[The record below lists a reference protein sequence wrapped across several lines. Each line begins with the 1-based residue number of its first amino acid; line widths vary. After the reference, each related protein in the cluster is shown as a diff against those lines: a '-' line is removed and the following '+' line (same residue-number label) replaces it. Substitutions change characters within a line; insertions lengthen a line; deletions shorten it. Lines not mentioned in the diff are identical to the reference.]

1 MSVEDRRLRDILAD
15 LAAEEK
21 GTWYI
26 FFKARSSPGQR
37 GTERG
42 LQEVMIAEKR
52 GILVVLI
59 TEDKINSGRI
69 IWKAKRESYC
79 KNSMVWCDTDCSSV
93 CPYQQL

>member
-21 GTWYI
+21 VTWYI
-26 FFKARSSPGQR
+26 FFKARSSSGQR
-37 GTERG
+37 GTEKG

-59 TEDKINSGRI
+59 TEDKFWKDHMESKEGI
-69 IWKAKRESYC
+69 ILQK
-79 KNSMVWCDTDCSSV
+79 
-93 CPYQQL
+93 